1 MSRRAQL
8 VRLVGSSLCLLV
20 SAVFCHQFSSFQFNS
35 LVHGAGFSPH
45 DLPWMCLWLVRYSP
59 ALLVLPLLV
68 LGLGITG
75 LVKRDRPSGAVEL
88 VAQTALV
95 LALVIVV
102 GCILVW
108 QLPYA
113 SPPTEAF

>member
-8 VRLVGSSLCLLV
+8 VRLVGSNLSLLV
-20 SAVFCHQFSSFQFNS
+20 SAVFCQQFSSFQFDS
-35 LVHGAGFSPH
+35 LVHGAGFPPQE
-45 DLPWMCLWLVRYSP
+45 LPSICLWLVRYSP
-59 ALLVLPLLV
+59 ALLALPLLF
-68 LGLGITG
+68 LGIGVTG
-75 LVKRDRPSGAVEL
+75 LLKRDRPSGRVEL

-108 QLPYA
+108 QQPYA
-113 SPPTEAF
+113 SVPGESF

>member
-20 SAVFCHQFSSFQFNS
+20 SAVFCLQFSSFQYNS
-35 LVHGAGFSPH
+35 LVQGAGFSPQ
-45 DLPWMCLWLVRYSP
+45 DLPWLCLWLVRYSP
-59 ALLVLPLLV
+59 ALLALPLLV
-68 LGLGITG
+68 LWLGVTG
-75 LVKRDRPSGAVEL
+75 LMRRDGPSGTVEL

-95 LALVIVV
+95 LALIIVV

-108 QLPYA
+108 QLPYT
-113 SPPTEAF
+113 SMPTESF

>member
-20 SAVFCHQFSSFQFNS
+20 SAVFCQQFSSFQFNA
-35 LVHGAGFSPH
+35 LVDGAGFSAQ
-45 DLPWMCLWLVRYSP
+45 DLPWLCLWLARYSP
-59 ALLVLPLLV
+59 ALLALPLLT
-68 LGLGITG
+68 LWLGITG
-75 LVKRDRPSGAVEL
+75 LMKREGPSGAVEL

-95 LALVIVV
+95 LALIIVV

-113 SPPTEAF
+113 LLPTESF